1 MSGIGLN
8 YFYDGEPQTILN
20 NSLNLNYPLENEEG
34 DEMEINY
41 KFDFEKRQM
50 FIYEN
55 HKFKCGDECR
65 LYKGHLNI
73 SQLTEEQTRKIWETG
88 RASAFCNSI

>member
-1 MSGIGLN
+1 MSEIGLN

-20 NSLNLNYPLENEEG
+20 NSLKYPLESDEGEEI
-34 DEMEINY
+34 EINY
-41 KFDFEKRQM
+41 KFDFSKCQM

-55 HKFKCGDECR
+55 HKFKCGSEYR

-73 SQLTEEQTRKIWETG
+73 SQLTEEQTRKIWESG
-88 RASAFCNSI
+88 RASAFCNAI